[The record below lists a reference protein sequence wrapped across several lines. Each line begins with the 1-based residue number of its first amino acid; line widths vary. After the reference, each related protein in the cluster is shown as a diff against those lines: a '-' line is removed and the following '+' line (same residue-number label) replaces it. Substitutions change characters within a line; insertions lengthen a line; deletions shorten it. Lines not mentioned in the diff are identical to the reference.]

1 MKSVIAILLAGIFMI
16 QSASRLL
23 IIANYEVNKEYISK
37 NLCENKAKPKMH
49 CNGKCHLKKQLQ
61 KEDKKENSASNS
73 MKEKLEIQFFSDKA
87 SSTKEITETTE
98 NKLNSNYLF
107 GNYSKHLA
115 AVFHPP
121 QA

>member
-1 MKSVIAILLAGIFMI
+1 MI

-23 IIANYEVNKEYISK
+23 IIANYEVNKDYISK
-37 NLCENKAKPKMH
+37 NLCENKAKPEMH

-61 KEDKKENSASNS
+61 KEDKKENSASNTG
-73 MKEKLEIQFFSDKA
+73 KEKSEVQFFSATTSLKKVVA
-87 SSTKEITETTE
+87 ETIE

-107 GNYSKHLA
+107 SNYSKHLVS
-115 AVFHPP
+115 VFHPP

>member
-1 MKSVIAILLAGIFMI
+1 MI

-23 IIANYEVNKEYISK
+23 IIANYEVNKDYISK
-37 NLCENKAKPKMH
+37 NLCENKAKPQMH

-61 KEDKKENSASNS
+61 KEDKKENSASS
-73 MKEKLEIQFFSDKA
+73 SIKEKLEVQFFSDIESLKKPA
-87 SSTKEITETTE
+87 AVTTQS
-98 NKLNSNYLF
+98 KLNSNYLF
-107 GNYSKHLA
+107 SNYSKHLT

>member
-1 MKSVIAILLAGIFMI
+1 MFFI
-16 QSASRLL
+16 QSASKLL
-23 IIANYEVNKEYISK
+23 IIANYEVNKAYITK
-37 NLCENKAKPKMH
+37 NLCENKAKPMMH

-73 MKEKLEIQFFSDKA
+73 LKEKLEVQFFSESKSDQHI
-87 SSTKEITETTE
+87 ITTTE
-98 NKLNSNYLF
+98 KHKLNSNYLF
-107 GNYSKHLA
+107 SNYSKHLL